1 MKRIMVLFICCC
13 LVFGLAACSSKE
25 NNRPTTTTPTG
36 EKIITSESNIL
47 IAYFSW
53 ADNTVVTDEE
63 AAVKS
68 ALEHFKS
75 VGDHGEYVDAISSAS
90 VVKPGN
96 VSQMAT
102 WIQERTG
109 GDIFPIVTTEPY
121 PSDYNECLDRAADE
135 KAENARP
142 KLVGRV
148 ENIEDYDVIFLGFPN
163 WWYTAPMAIFSFI
176 EEYDLSEKTI
186 IPFCAHGTGGIAGS
200 VKDITASLP
209 ESTTVLE
216 PIGIYRTDINSAQP
230 TINEWLNTL
239 GFTETESS
247 SEVSTSETESLESV
261 TKTVRMTVN
270 GQEIKVT
277 LNDAPLAN
285 ALYDMLP
292 LELTFEDF
300 NGTEKI
306 AYLPDGQSLSTDGI
320 NGGHEPVVGD
330 LCLYAPWGNL
340 CIFYKNFRYSDDL
353 YSIGHID
360 SSIDVLSGMDGN
372 FTVVLEKGN

>member
-1 MKRIMVLFICCC
+1 MKRIILLFICCC
-13 LVFGLAACSSKE
+13 FVLGLAACSSKE
-25 NNRPTTTTPTG
+25 NNRPITTVPAG

-47 IAYFSW
+47 ITYFSW
-53 ADNTVVTDEE
+53 ADNTVVTDED

-75 VGDHGEYVDAISSAS
+75 VGDHSEYADAISSAS

-96 VSQMAT
+96 VSLMAA

-121 PSDYNECLDRAADE
+121 PSDYDECLDQAADE

-176 EEYDLSEKTI
+176 EEYDLSEKTV

-239 GFTETESS
+239 GFTETDSS
-247 SEVSTSETESLESV
+247 SEVSTSETESLESG
-261 TKTVRMTVN
+261 TKLW
-270 GQEIKVT
+270 E
-277 LNDAPLAN
+277 
-285 ALYDMLP
+285 
-292 LELTFEDF
+292 
-300 NGTEKI
+300 
-306 AYLPDGQSLSTDGI
+306 
-320 NGGHEPVVGD
+320 
-330 LCLYAPWGNL
+330 
-340 CIFYKNFRYSDDL
+340 
-353 YSIGHID
+353 
-360 SSIDVLSGMDGN
+360 
-372 FTVVLEKGN
+372 